1 MWIDSYQ
8 PDNIKPGT
16 VKQEG
21 DYEVMILGVK
31 SGTISES
38 GKRFLQ
44 IMCKIRAEG
53 EPRISLFLTEGPNFN
68 ATATAFFDTF
78 NLPRGDQNCES
89 WRGKRGFIHINLA
102 KKDGYT
108 NMIPRYILDENGF
121 VKKSNNLQPAAP
133 MQQTQQVDYETV
145 SMDELGDIPF

>member
-1 MWIDSYQ
+1 MFFYSLIFFVYL
-8 PDNIKPGT
+8 
-16 VKQEG
+16 
-21 DYEVMILGVK
+21 MFFLLRF
-31 SGTISES
+31 TI
-38 GKRFLQ
+38 R
-44 IMCKIRAEG
+44 
-53 EPRISLFLTEGPNFN
+53 
-68 ATATAFFDTF
+68 FFDTF

-89 WRGKRGFIHINLA
+89 WRGKRGVIHINLA

-108 NMIPRYILDENGF
+108 NMIPRYILDENGY

>member
-8 PDNIKPGT
+8 PESIKPGI

-31 SGTISES
+31 SGTISDS
-38 GKRFLQ
+38 GKRFVQ

-68 ATATAFFDTF
+68 ATATAFYDTF
-78 NLPRGDQNCES
+78 NIQRGDQNCES
-89 WRGKRGFIHINLA
+89 WRGKRGVIHINLA

-108 NMIPRYILDENGF
+108 NMIPRYILDENGY
-121 VKKSNNLQPAAP
+121 VKRTDSQTAAP
-133 MQQTQQVDYETV
+133 IQQNVNYETV